1 MFAKTSLFAL
11 AALLA
16 GEFQAATAIDY
27 VGGWLPSAPKEQCV
41 DICVNSKATP
51 TCLTSQPECLA
62 KKQVPG
68 DFDYLLMEQVFVP
81 QFCRDLL
88 KGVDGTISHQ
98 NVLPYPNGVACKPE
112 VVKSELT
119 IHGLWPNYND
129 GYVGCCN
136 VTAEIGN
143 HPYNAATFAK
153 NQPALLAELK
163 EKWVDATQSN
173 EYDSLCEIY
182 NHEFQKHGL
191 CYAAQGNDF
200 EAAAV
205 TYFKATLKAAAM
217 VESATKQIDAWAAQA
232 VPFINSTDQIQALYP
247 KKVQVFCS
255 AVDGSNQLSIVRT
268 CFEKPAVIGA
278 DGPAKMVD
286 CAKPSAT
293 STFALCDS
301 SKPISLYGY
310 VAPGAAV
317 TPAPTTAAPATPAPT
332 TVAPA
337 TPAPTTVTPA
347 TPAPTTVTPATPAST
362 PAPTTKAPV
371 TTTTP
376 EPVMPKPSC

>member
-1 MFAKTSLFAL
+1 MFAKSSLFAL
-11 AALLA
+11 AALMA
-16 GEFQAATAIDY
+16 GEFHVATAIDY
-27 VGGWLPSAPKEQCV
+27 LGGWLPTPPKQQCV

-51 TCLTSQPECLA
+51 TCLTNAPECLA

-68 DFDYLLMEQVFVP
+68 DFDYLLMEQIFAP

-98 NVLPYPNGVACKPE
+98 NVLPYPNGITCKPK
-112 VVKSELT
+112 VVKSEMT

-136 VTAEIGN
+136 VTQAIGN
-143 HPYNAATFAK
+143 HPYNAADFAK
-153 NQPALLAELK
+153 NQPELLK
-163 EKWVDATQSN
+163 EMAEKWIDPTQSN

-191 CYAAQGNDF
+191 CYSAKGNDF
-200 EAAAV
+200 EGAAV
-205 TYFKATLKAAAM
+205 DYFKATLSAAKM
-217 VESATKQIDAWAAQA
+217 VETATAQINKWAAQ
-232 VPFINSTDQIQALYP
+232 PQPLIQSVEAIQNLYP

-268 CFEKPAVIGA
+268 CFKKPDVISA
-278 DGPAKMVD
+278 AGPSEQID
-286 CAKPSAT
+286 CANPVAT

-310 VAPGAAV
+310 VPPTS
-317 TPAPTTAAPATPAPT
+317 TPAPSTAAPTPAPT
-332 TVAPA
+332 TVAPTPSTTTVA
-337 TPAPTTVTPA
+337 PTPAATTPAP
-347 TPAPTTVTPATPAST
+347 ST
-362 PAPTTKAPV
+362 IPH
-371 TTTTP
+371 
-376 EPVMPKPSC
+376 PSC